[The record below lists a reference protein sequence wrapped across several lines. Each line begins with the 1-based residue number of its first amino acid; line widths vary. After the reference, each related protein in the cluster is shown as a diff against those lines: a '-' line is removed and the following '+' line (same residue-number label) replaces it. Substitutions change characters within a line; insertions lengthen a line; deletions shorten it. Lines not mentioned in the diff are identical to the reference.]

1 MKKNMRKIVILAVM
15 FVIAFNCFAETSV
28 KEKSIY
34 EQRIEKNRKYEE
46 DLLKYGIDKA
56 QYEIESSKLQKKFY
70 EDSIQYYEKRA
81 KILSKIEKAE
91 KVLYKT
97 TSKEEKQIARKRIN
111 DLREKLKNIKAPE
124 YPTQQLKELNIPEY
138 PKY

>member
-1 MKKNMRKIVILAVM
+1 MRKIVILAVM